1 MLPIWIF
8 SVYILWWKN
17 WACAFTIDLLMQ
29 PTNIFHIHNN
39 ANATVYPSPPLF
51 SSFRSKIEK
60 YLFVLLTFLT
70 GFYKAFNGIVV
81 LLSRLRTDG
90 DVKMRQKKFR
100 KECKKYL
107 ENKNEIISWG
117 FKWDIKLYFFLG
129 KKHHLTNQ
137 MKWPTLHSRKT
148 FSGSKLNWQAC
159 KIVQIKE
166 QLFYWKFLSVKKL
179 SAIKKL
185 EVGSHLLTKM
195 KTFFF

>member
-8 SVYILWWKN
+8 SVHILWWKK

-117 FKWDIKLYFFLG
+117 FKWDIKLYFFWEKNIIWSTRWNDLHCIQG
-129 KKHHLTNQ
+129 KLFQVPNWIELTGVQNCPNQ
-137 MKWPTLHSRKT
+137 RTTLLLKISFSQKTVCHQKTWSR
-148 FSGSKLNWQAC
+148 
-159 KIVQIKE
+159 
-166 QLFYWKFLSVKKL
+166 
-179 SAIKKL
+179 
-185 EVGSHLLTKM
+185 
-195 KTFFF
+195 

>member
-1 MLPIWIF
+1 
-8 SVYILWWKN
+8 
-17 WACAFTIDLLMQ
+17 MQ

-107 ENKNEIISWG
+107 ENKNEIIS
-117 FKWDIKLYFFLG
+117 
-129 KKHHLTNQ
+129 
-137 MKWPTLHSRKT
+137 
-148 FSGSKLNWQAC
+148 
-159 KIVQIKE
+159 
-166 QLFYWKFLSVKKL
+166 
-179 SAIKKL
+179 
-185 EVGSHLLTKM
+185 
-195 KTFFF
+195 